1 MIMHIQATQSQD
13 PAHGIGLLLLFFSVV
28 GIVALFSGK
37 KVRRW
42 WKRVTRSRNFWGIVT
57 AGFLFVGFSMF
68 YLFLAFRNNG

>member
-1 MIMHIQATQSQD
+1 MIMHIQQSQD
-13 PAHGIGLLLLFFSVV
+13 PVHGIGLFLLFFSVV

-68 YLFLAFRNNG
+68 YLFLAFRKSI